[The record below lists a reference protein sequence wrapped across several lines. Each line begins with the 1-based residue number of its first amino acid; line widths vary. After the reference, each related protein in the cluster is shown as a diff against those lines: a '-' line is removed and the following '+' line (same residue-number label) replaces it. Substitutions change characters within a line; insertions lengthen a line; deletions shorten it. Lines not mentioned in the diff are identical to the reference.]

1 MSEVICVSEEEVV
14 LKQLQISN
22 EAIDKT
28 MVIFKALADA
38 TRLKIIYAL
47 IQEGPLCVCEI
58 AQIIKSSNATASH
71 HLVYLKQHKLATSE
85 RKGKQ
90 MYYQIADHHIR
101 QLVEIAKVHSEEDAE

>member
-1 MSEVICVSEEEVV
+1 MNEVICVNEEELVPR
-14 LKQLQISN
+14 QLHTSSAEI
-22 EAIDKT
+22 EKT

-58 AQIIKSSNATASH
+58 AEIINSSNATASH
-71 HLVYLKQHKLATSE
+71 HLIYLKQHKLATSE

-90 MYYQIADHHIR
+90 MFYQIADHHIR
-101 QLVEIAKVHSEEDAE
+101 QLVEIAKVHSEEDL